1 MYILQLIEIRCI
13 TLVSNAT
20 RNGKE
25 IDVEKASCFA
35 PGNSVRRSISI
46 GSPTKRLREWNG
58 DDEKGNEETDG
69 EYNRTTEWDKK
80 WYRQQKREKR
90 KRVKEKERKV
100 YCYFGITLYL
110 HAQPRTLS
118 SLRSNQIPTFAI
130 CAWMPLA
137 TSAFTAPSAA
147 IGDSKSTNP

>member
-1 MYILQLIEIRCI
+1 M
-13 TLVSNAT
+13 
-20 RNGKE
+20 
-25 IDVEKASCFA
+25 SCFA
-35 PGNSVRRSISI
+35 HGNSVKKSISI
-46 GSPTKRLREWNG
+46 GSPAKRLHELNSG
-58 DDEKGNEETDG
+58 DKKGNEETDG
-69 EYNRTTEWDKK
+69 ECNKTIERDKNNTDNG
-80 WYRQQKREKR
+80 KREK
-90 KRVKEKERKV
+90 KREKSEREREV